1 MLLWV
6 LKYPKCRL
14 ALRIVVAKLYF
25 APASSWIF
33 CSRDSG
39 NPINGRKPQKR
50 TRSNPQLKIT
60 EETKRNQQR
69 VTTLSL
75 FRRGTKR
82 SSSVILHYRCLFHLF
97 GSFFRP
103 SYTSYTQVVEPK
115 YKGTKKRYYSSA
127 ACIWIQWTRLPAQ
140 VRSQRFAQRLIE
152 IINTGTWT
160 TSWGVLKWCM

>member
-1 MLLWV
+1 MHASRFELSLLNFISRRPV
-6 LKYPKCRL
+6 RE
-14 ALRIVVAKLYF
+14 YF
-25 APASSWIF
+25 APVTAETHKRKKTTKTDEIKPTTQK
-33 CSRDSG
+33 SR
-39 NPINGRKPQKR
+39 KE
-50 TRSNPQLKIT
+50 TR
-60 EETKRNQQR
+60 RNQQR

-82 SSSVILHYRCLFHLF
+82 SSSVILHYRCLFRLF

-140 VRSQRFAQRLIE
+140 VRSQRFAQRQVK